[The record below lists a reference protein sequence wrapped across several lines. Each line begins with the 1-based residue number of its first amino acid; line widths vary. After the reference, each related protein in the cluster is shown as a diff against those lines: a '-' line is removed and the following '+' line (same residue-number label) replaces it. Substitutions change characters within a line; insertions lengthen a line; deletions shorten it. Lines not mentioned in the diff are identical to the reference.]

1 MRPTPIA
8 KQGGAGGAQ
17 PPLLNIIKMIL
28 GLIGLGIGLGLGL
41 GLGLRG

>member
-1 MRPTPIA
+1 MRPTPIT

-17 PPLLNIIKMIL
+17 PPLLNIVRMFIS
-28 GLIGLGIGLGLGL
+28 LIGLGIGLGLGL